1 MSINVFIIIQTILGI
16 VSLVIIVISETETIN
31 VRTYNKL
38 WWLKKKKL
46 YKIDDILRM
55 NFYLWHLEV
64 LLIILILERK
74 KFSLNKCSSSP
85 TSTQR

>member
-38 WWLKKKKL
+38 
-46 YKIDDILRM
+46 
-55 NFYLWHLEV
+55 
-64 LLIILILERK
+64 
-74 KFSLNKCSSSP
+74 
-85 TSTQR
+85 